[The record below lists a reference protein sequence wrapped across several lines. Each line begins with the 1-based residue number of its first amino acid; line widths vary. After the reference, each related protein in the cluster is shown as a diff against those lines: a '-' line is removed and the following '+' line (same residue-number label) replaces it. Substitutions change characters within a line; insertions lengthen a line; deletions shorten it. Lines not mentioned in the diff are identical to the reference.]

1 MALEKVGNNRL
12 AFGGVVVKILN
23 EPAVGKD
30 RPWDEITGGYSQH
43 ENSPEVPGHDRK
55 ACEGQY
61 LAEILR
67 AGYPAKT
74 ATIGNLVAR
83 FIRARIGR
91 SKVAQDAVRVNVQG
105 KSNDIDQE
113 TQLKARV
120 LEPVVGVERAVLRDV
135 RRVEIPV

>member
-1 MALEKVGNNRL
+1 MELQKVGNNRFSL
-12 AFGGVVVKILN
+12 GRVIVEILN
-23 EPAVGKD
+23 EPSVGKD

-43 ENSPEVPGHDRK
+43 ENSPKVPGHDRK
-55 ACEGQY
+55 ACEALY

-83 FIRARIGR
+83 LIRARIGR

-120 LEPVVGVERAVLRDV
+120 LEPVVGVERAVLGDV
-135 RRVEIPV
+135 RRIEIPV